1 MVWYNGTRCKDRRQY
16 NPEQVLIGTLFGD
29 GYVSRSGKNKT
40 SVSFELVHSIKQKDY
55 LLWKNEFLRKI
66 LVTKI
71 TECSEYHKV
80 RKTTYNKV
88 RLISRV
94 NPLVSDLDKLFYKN
108 GRKYINQ
115 QILSKLEP
123 LGLAVWYCDDGSYEY
138 YSKTIL
144 FCTHCFSLD
153 EQKLIKEFFLEKW
166 DVNTEIKK
174 RDKFYYLR
182 INRINA
188 IKFLNI
194 IKDYVPLSMVYKL
207 GELHPFNKDKFEEV
221 RRKINSQKLQWRLN
235 NKEKYLQQRREYR
248 NRPHVR
254 LRLKEIRDKNRD
266 RHRAYYKLYYEK
278 NKDRIKEDR
287 KRNEI
292 KIREQRSRYYNKN
305 IDEILKRKREYY
317 QKNKDILL
325 KKQKNYNEKNKDKRA
340 AYHKIYYNANRER
353 ILENA
358 RIYSK
363 IYYRRKRIK

>member
-29 GYVSRSGKNKT
+29 GYINRSGKNKT
-40 SVSFELVHSIKQKDY
+40 SVSFELVHSIKQKEY

-80 RKTTYNKV
+80 RKKTYNKV

-108 GRKYINQ
+108 GRKYINKK
-115 QILSKLEP
+115 ILYTLEP
-123 LGLAVWYCDDGSYEY
+123 LGLAVWYCDDGSYDY
-138 YSKTIL
+138 QGKIII

-153 EQKLIKEFFLEKW
+153 EQNLIKGYFFEKW
-166 DVNTEIKK
+166 DINAKIKQK
-174 RDKFYYLR
+174 NGLYYLY
-182 INRINA
+182 INRENS

-194 IKDYVPLSMVYKL
+194 IKDNVPESMFYKL
-207 GELHPFNKDKFEEV
+207 GEIHPLNKARLEET
-221 RRKINSQKLQWRLN
+221 RLKINSQKLQWRLN
-235 NKEKYLQQRREYR
+235 NKEKYLQQRKEYR

-254 LRLKEIRDKNRD
+254 LRLKEIRDRNREKNR
-266 RHRAYYKLYYEK
+266 AYSKLYYKK
-278 NKDRIKEDR
+278 NVDRIKEYR
-287 KRNEI
+287 KNNEI
-292 KIREQRSRYYNKN
+292 RFRESRLKYYNENRN
-305 IDEILKRKREYY
+305 IILNRRRDYY
-317 QKNKDILL
+317 QKNRDILL
-325 KKQKNYNEKNKDKRA
+325 KKQKNYSEKNKDKRA
-340 AYHKIYYNANRER
+340 AYHKSYYNANRER